1 VRGLTLIEL
10 VIAMAV
16 SVTIVAGALG
26 LYAQVRGTYRVNERI
41 ARLQEQAR
49 FALSMIEPDI
59 ELAGYYGYTN
69 VAEAIYFVR
78 GANPDSPIATALAL
92 RQFPVSAGA
101 PLPAAVA
108 GLPAGAHSCGV
119 NFAVDVMTPVQGSN
133 DVFALG
139 RGATCKAYQSRPQP
153 GSDTLTLRRVATE
166 PGTPEAGR
174 IQIYASR
181 FTSLTRQLMFA
192 DGTAPGIV
200 DADHHVRD
208 FIVRSYYIARDSVG
222 QKDFPALR
230 VKTLTR
236 SGANAVFDD
245 DEVMPGIE
253 DLQVQFG
260 IDSRAGE
267 QRAGRATRYVNP
279 DFVDLPRVQ
288 VVAVRVWLRVRSD
301 EPEADFDDTKT
312 YEYANVSYTPA
323 GADRRYRRTLISR
336 TVTLRNAR
344 TS

>member
-1 VRGLTLIEL
+1 
-10 VIAMAV
+10 MAV
-16 SVTIVAGALG
+16 SVTIVAGSLG
-26 LYAQVRGTYRVNERI
+26 LYAQVRNTYRVNERI

-49 FALSMIEPDI
+49 FALSVIEPDI

-69 VAEAIYFVR
+69 VAEAIYLVH
-78 GANPDSPIATALAL
+78 GANPDQPIATAQAL
-92 RQFPVSAGA
+92 RQFPARDGA
-101 PLPAAVA
+101 PLPPAVT
-108 GLPAGAHSCGV
+108 GLPTGAHTCGV

-139 RGATCKAYQSRPQP
+139 RSGTCKAYQSRPQAAT
-153 GSDTLTLRRVATE
+153 DTLTLRRVATE
-166 PGTPEAGR
+166 PGKPEAGR

-181 FTSLTRQLMFA
+181 FTSLTRQLLFA
-192 DGTAPGIV
+192 DGTAPGVI
-200 DADHHVRD
+200 DANHRVHDFVVRA
-208 FIVRSYYIARDSVG
+208 YYIARDSVG

-236 SGANAVFDD
+236 SGINAVFDD

-253 DLQVQFG
+253 DLQVQFAIG
-260 IDSRAGE
+260 SGAGE
-267 QRAGRATRYVNP
+267 QRAGRARRYVNP
-279 DFVDLPRVQ
+279 DFADLPRAQ

-301 EPEADFDDTKT
+301 EPEAGFDDTRT
-312 YEYANVSYTPA
+312 YQYANVSYTPS
-323 GADRRYRRTLISR
+323 GAERRYRRTLLSR